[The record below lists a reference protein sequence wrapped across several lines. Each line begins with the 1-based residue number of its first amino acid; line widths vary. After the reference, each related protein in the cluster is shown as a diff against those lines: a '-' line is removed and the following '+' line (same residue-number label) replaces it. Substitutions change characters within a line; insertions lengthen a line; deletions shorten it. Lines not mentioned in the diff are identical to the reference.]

1 MVKVNK
7 NSLKL
12 IEYTTTIARNVAI
25 LLTFVN
31 NIIWFLLLLFSSENI
46 NKAWNYI
53 LISSLLFK

>member
-31 NIIWFLLLLFSSENI
+31 NLIWFLLLLFSSENI

>member
-12 IEYTTTIARNVAI
+12 IKYTTSIAKNVAI

-31 NIIWFLLLLFSSENI
+31 NLIWFLLLLFSSENI
-46 NKAWNYI
+46 NKA
-53 LISSLLFK
+53 